1 MKIGL
6 IGNMNNNNFAIMRYF
21 RDLGADA
28 HLLLYKGDGART
40 LEHFRPEYDT
50 WNYEKWVPYIH
61 QTQVENG
68 PFTIFGN
75 PERLI
80 FPYPPLCYLKYLAKM
95 ILRRPERRILPPSRS
110 ELFAAY
116 SGYDR
121 YIGSGLS
128 PAILQR
134 IGLALDIFYPY
145 ATGIEFLGSYEFNNF
160 LHNGGYLLR
169 QTLKK
174 IAIAQLD
181 GIKAARYCLN
191 AEMST
196 TREVFQQH
204 SIRFLPLAIPMVYNR
219 ETDLQGGYLP
229 EPLVRLE
236 KEIASYDFTI
246 IMHARLL
253 WRKQKDYTPT
263 QWLTI
268 TKNNDWMLLGFKN
281 FLAARPLLKSR
292 LLILEYGPDVEAT
305 KAYCAELGIEPH
317 VRWLP
322 KMPRRELMRLISA
335 CDIGVGEFYRD
346 HGIMWGGTGW
356 EVLATGKPLLQS
368 FRFDEGEFESI
379 FGYPPPPMLP
389 VNSPDCITRHLI
401 DMADHPEKRQAIGQG
416 AKDWF
421 NRYNGIG
428 LAQQWLDLLNKPN

>member
-28 HLLLYKGDGART
+28 HLLLYKGDGTRT
-40 LEHFRPEYDT
+40 LEHFRPENDT
-50 WNYEKWVPYIH
+50 WDYDKWLPYIH
-61 QTQVENG
+61 RTEVDNG
-68 PFTIFGN
+68 PFAILGN

-80 FPYPPLCYLKYLAKM
+80 FPFPPLCYFKYLAKM
-95 ILRRPERRILPPSRS
+95 ILGRPDRRILPPSQS
-110 ELFAAY
+110 ELYAAY

-134 IGLALDIFYPY
+134 IGLSLDIFYPY
-145 ATGIEFLGSYEFNNF
+145 ATGIEFLGSYEFNNH
-160 LHNGGYLLR
+160 LHNGSYLLR

-174 IAIAQLD
+174 IAVAQLK

-204 SIRFLPLAIPMVYNR
+204 GIHFLPLAIPMVYNR
-219 ETDLQGGYLP
+219 EPDLHRELLP
-229 EPLVRLE
+229 DHLARIE
-236 KEIASYDFTI
+236 KEIASFDFTI

-253 WRKQKDYTPT
+253 WRKQKDFTPT

-281 FLAARPLLKSR
+281 FLAARPLLKCR

-305 KAYCAELGIEPH
+305 KAYCAELGIEPQ

-322 KMPRRELMRLISA
+322 KMPRRELMRLITA

-356 EVLATGKPLLQS
+356 EVLAAGKPLLQS
-368 FRFDEGEFESI
+368 FRFNEGEFESI

-428 LAQQWLDLLNKPN
+428 LAQQWLDLLHKPN